1 MDLADHR
8 REAKEELE
16 VMCTGLSLECT
27 TAATYRQAR
36 LLAPYCALDVWI
48 HHPGTGWWVL
58 LGCCPLLGY
67 YMGLAVAMVVAL
79 IGDLS
84 QNHRGGVRHCP
95 KGMAYRMRV

>member
-16 VMCTGLSLECT
+16 VMCTVLSLECT

-48 HHPGTGWWVL
+48 HIQVL
-58 LGCCPLLGY
+58 AGGCCPLLGY